1 MSRRE
6 ERSLQTESTKN
17 KTTTQNLDTTLALNG
32 TTVIGDNQNLDKQ
45 IFSMITKSDILAGK
59 GQGFLYI
66 CNVCGK
72 QTPYMNMKRHVEAN
86 HITGVFHKCD
96 LCGKTSRS
104 KHGLLQ
110 HTTRYHSMSADSNAI
125 FPGLGTA

>member
-6 ERSLQTESTKN
+6 ERSLQTESTIN
-17 KTTTQNLDTTLALNG
+17 KATTQNLDTTLALNG

-45 IFSMITKSDILAGK
+45 IFSMITKSDVHAGK

-72 QTPYMNMKRHVEAN
+72 QAPYMNMKRHVEAN
-86 HITGVFHKCD
+86 HITGVSHECD

-104 KHGLLQ
+104 KHATLL
-110 HTTRYHSMSADSNAI
+110 HKTRYHSISADSKQIA
-125 FPGLGTA
+125 